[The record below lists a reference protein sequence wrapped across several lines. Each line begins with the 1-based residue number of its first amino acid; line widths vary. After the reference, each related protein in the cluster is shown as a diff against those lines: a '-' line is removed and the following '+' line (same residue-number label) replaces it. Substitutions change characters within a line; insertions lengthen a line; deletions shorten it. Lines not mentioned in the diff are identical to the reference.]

1 MLQNKALFIKSSISI
16 NRGSLNRVS
25 GVVNFTQHDKELNFE
40 TIVYVLHPL
49 PNHNCFDVDVAT
61 KRPSVILLKT

>member
-40 TIVYVLHPL
+40 TIVYVLHPS